1 MNNLDQLINL
11 KVKITNL
18 LDETTTATIYA
29 VSPSHEVLAL
39 RISPPN
45 GGKGAKLDQMKI
57 INTAFIKSLQ
67 VLPPFPKK
75 GHKPYNVYH
84 PKFARI
90 DLKKFETDLDKA
102 VDQYKTLPKPQT
114 QAQRKSEF
122 QSHKKSDLKV
132 ESKTEQKS
140 DLKTEQKFEPQASK
154 KSEQVSKS
162 SEPQPHKKTEA
173 SPMATKIF
181 NKLSSKLGKENVQ
194 WTGNEA
200 IVAFKDINIVRPYA
214 LNRISRNPKSKAPSH
229 LMEVKAALK
238 ESWLEVDSAKRGG

>member
-29 VSPSHEVLAL
+29 VNPSHEVLAL

-90 DLKKFETDLDKA
+90 DLKIFESDLDKA
-102 VDQYKTLPKPQT
+102 VDQYKISPKPQT
-114 QAQRKSEF
+114 QAQRKSETH
-122 QSHKKSDLKV
+122 SHKKSELKS
-132 ESKTEQKS
+132 ELKS
-140 DLKTEQKFEPQASK
+140 EPQASK
-154 KSEQVSKS
+154 K
-162 SEPQPHKKTEA
+162 TEA
-173 SPMATKIF
+173 IPMAIKIF
-181 NKLSSKLGKENVQ
+181 NKLSFKLGKENVQ

-200 IVAFKDINIVRPYA
+200 IVLFKDIYIVRPYA
-214 LNRISRNPKSKAPSH
+214 LNRISRNPKSKGPSH